1 MRTINIANAAKRDA
15 QVGFQSPPKP
25 ERVWQALPDG
35 RRPVNVRYVK
45 TTTTADALQREF
57 ASLVEMGQAII
68 DGDPD
73 VDIET
78 VGKLIESPL
87 RLYVTADGDIAY
99 RVHLQQVVYN
109 PDGTERERRE
119 LSRTPANVSVDVPI
133 GWSKRSISKAEA
145 IRRFVFSRSYQ
156 LTHTNGL
163 TFDFLYQMADEL
175 QREQVM
181 RLVGSGANGSGPLV
195 LNTGGEPYRGFLEG
209 RTDGQRY
216 ALILHL
222 SNQELKAIGGAQ

>member
-15 QVGFQSPPKP
+15 QVGFEAPPKR
-25 ERVWQALPDG
+25 ERVFQALLDG
-35 RRPVNVRYVK
+35 QRPANVRYVK
-45 TTTTADALQREF
+45 ATTTAAALQREF
-57 ASLVEMGQAII
+57 GGLEALGQAMI
-68 DGDPD
+68 DGDPEID
-73 VDIET
+73 LET

-87 RLYVTADGDIAY
+87 RLYVTAEGEIAY
-99 RVHLQQVVYN
+99 RVRLQQVVYN

-119 LSRTPANVSVDVPI
+119 LSRTPANVSVEVPI
-133 GWSKRSISKAEA
+133 GWSKRSISKADA

-163 TFDFLYQMADEL
+163 TFDFLYQMAEEL
-175 QREQVM
+175 QRDQVM
-181 RLVGSGANGSGPLV
+181 RLVGSGPNGSGPLV
-195 LNTGGEPYRGFLEG
+195 LTTGGEPYRGFLEG

-222 SNQELKAIGGAQ
+222 SNQELKTIGGAQ